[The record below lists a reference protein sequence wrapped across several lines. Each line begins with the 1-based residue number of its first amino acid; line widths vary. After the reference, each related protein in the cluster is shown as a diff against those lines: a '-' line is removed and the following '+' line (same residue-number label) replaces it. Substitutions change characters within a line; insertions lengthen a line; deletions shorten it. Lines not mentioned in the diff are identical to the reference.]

1 MFRKLARA
9 TAQTYRLAANTILAI
24 VLVLIV
30 ANVGGYLF
38 LRYLK
43 LVQAGTADIPVVAE
57 YGEHVR
63 AAYPGWS
70 AVDVNDLLYEIWSR
84 PLVYESFTQFKEQAH
99 EGRFV
104 NVDEVG
110 FRHVKDQVPWPPDTA
125 AFNVFV
131 FGGSTTFGYGVADE
145 GTVASF
151 LQERLRR
158 ALGNNV
164 AVYNFGRGFYY
175 STHEMLL
182 FIKLLHQGFVPS
194 LAIFVDGFNDFH
206 YAGAKDLIWTGSLK
220 RSQSHSLGEI
230 ARSFWMETPF
240 ARALLRLS
248 DRASRDTAAESNAAD
263 EAPDAESQRE
273 TTKAVPSLVEST
285 LSRYRRNQSLIEG
298 AATAFAVPT
307 IFVLQPVPSYRY
319 DTTHHPFYQAGERER
334 ALYQMGFAAFE
345 AAAARG
351 VLGDNF
357 LSCADIQ
364 EGVTELSYV
373 DAVHYAPS
381 LADRLSA
388 CIVERSDAA
397 GLLPDVAPA
406 GVEHG
411 AERHRSPE
419 SEQLAQ
425 FAGSAP

>member
-1 MFRKLARA
+1 MFRKLSRVI
-9 TAQTYRLAANTILAI
+9 AQSYRLAANTILALI
-24 VLVLIV
+24 LVLVV
-30 ANVGGYLF
+30 VNVGGYLF

-43 LVQAGTADIPVVAE
+43 LVQAGTADIPVIAE

-110 FRHVKDQVPWPPDTA
+110 FRHVKDQAPWPPAEA

-131 FGGSTTFGYGVADE
+131 FGGSTTFGYGVPDD

-151 LQERLRR
+151 LQEHLRQAFGR
-158 ALGNNV
+158 TV
-164 AVYNFGRGFYY
+164 AVYDFGRGFYY

-182 FIKLLHQGFVPS
+182 FIKLLQKGFVPD
-194 LAIFVDGFNDFH
+194 LAVFVDGFNDFY
-206 YAGAKDLIWTGSLK
+206 YAGAKDLIWTDALK
-220 RSQSHSLGEI
+220 RSQSRSLGEI

-240 ARALLRLS
+240 ARALLRVS
-248 DRASRDTAAESNAAD
+248 ERASRDASEKEKPAAKS
-263 EAPDAESQRE
+263 PDAESQD
-273 TTKAVPSLVEST
+273 KAAASVASLVDKT
-285 LSRYRRNQSLIEG
+285 LSRYQRNQRLIEG
-298 AATAFAVPT
+298 TAAEFGVPT

-319 DTTHHPFYQAGERER
+319 DTSHHPFYQAGERER
-334 ALYQMGFAAFE
+334 ALYQTGYAAFE
-345 AAAARG
+345 QAAARG
-351 VLGDNF
+351 ELGTRF
-357 LSCADIQ
+357 VSCDDIQ

-381 LADRLSA
+381 MADRLSA
-388 CIVERSDAA
+388 CIVNRSRAA
-397 GLLPDVAPA
+397 GLLSDVMPS
-406 GVEHG
+406 GTKQDT
-411 AERHRSPE
+411 ERHRP
-419 SEQLAQ
+419 AKR
-425 FAGSAP
+425 ARVARVVGPAP